1 MLEIEK
7 NLTGKKEFFA
17 RGGGFLHKIS
27 WEAKYGGRS
36 IGGWCKFPVAIKT
49 EANYTATVM

>member
-17 RGGGFLHKIS
+17 GGGGLLHKIS
-27 WEAKYGGRS
+27 WEAKYGRS